1 MRYAL
6 AVLACVGL
14 VGIGSAEVEQIGF
27 LDRTTYTVGG
37 LLNDVVV
44 ADFDGDGHMDI
55 AAASSGDPYQ
65 TVFLPGDGAG
75 RFGVPIRAPKNYA
88 RWLVAGDLD
97 GDGDLDLVTSD
108 SPKILENQG
117 GFSFA
122 LRDLNPAI
130 PYYYAHTIAD
140 LDGDGDLDVVGTGQA
155 SILDLARND
164 GTGNFTA
171 TRITIPFGSGQ
182 FPRKVAALDVD
193 GDGDIDLAMPYRLQ
207 AKVRLFLNDGNA
219 AFTETTPLDIG
230 PEAALAIAAD
240 LDGDGRKDLVVGTEN
255 TPPNGATAGSIVLLR
270 AGAAALEPWQ
280 TIDVGSI
287 PSDIAVAD
295 MNADGTADLVVSC
308 DGGAEGRGI
317 YVILR
322 DGAGFGAPVRFDPPF
337 AAGTRAVATGDL
349 DGDLRPDVVTCD
361 YGNNVGV
368 MLQLVLPPPAPTHVT
383 PAILSSPAT
392 LALAIEGGGFQ
403 PGATAVIDPDL
414 SPSLV
419 TRVSDGIITAQV
431 TVPPGIG
438 SSDRTVVVRNPDG
451 KTSSAAFSLRSI
463 DVTVNSAET
472 RETAQPRRNRLR
484 VRGRMPF
491 NGLADVSGFASPIHD
506 LVVRVGPPGS
516 AYEFSVPAAD
526 PRWRVSK
533 GRQMWTSPGR
543 ARPHVT
549 FVLDRDAFELRVS
562 RLDVPAMP
570 DGVAHVEVV
579 VSGGTSRTHR
589 GSADAPLTR
598 FTR

>member
-6 AVLACVGL
+6 AVLAGVLL
-14 VGIGSAEVEQIGF
+14 VGGVSADVEQVGF
-27 LDRTTYTVGG
+27 VDRTTYTVGG
-37 LLNDVVV
+37 LLSDVLV
-44 ADFDGDGHMDI
+44 ADFDGDGHLDI

-75 RFGVPIRAPKNYA
+75 RFGAPIRAPRNYA
-88 RWLVAGDLD
+88 RWIVAGDLD
-97 GDGDLDLVTSD
+97 GDGDLDVVTSD
-108 SPKILENQG
+108 APKILENRG
-117 GFSFA
+117 GFSFV
-122 LRDLNPAI
+122 LRDLSPDI

-140 LDGDGDLDVVGTGQA
+140 LDGDGDLDVVGAGQVPN
-155 SILDLARND
+155 LDLARND
-164 GTGNFTA
+164 GAGNFTA
-171 TRITIPFGSGQ
+171 TRMAIPYGAGQ
-182 FPRKVAALDVD
+182 FPRKIAALDVD
-193 GDGDIDLAMPYRLQ
+193 GDGDVDLAMPYRLQ

-240 LDGDGRKDLVVGTEN
+240 VDGDGRKDLVVGTEN
-255 TPPNGATAGSIVLLR
+255 APPNGATAGSIVLLR
-270 AGAAALEPWQ
+270 AAGGGLVPWQ

-337 AAGTRAVATGDL
+337 PVGTRAVAAGDL
-349 DGDLRPDVVTCD
+349 DGDSRPDVVTCD

-368 MLQLVLPPPAPTHVT
+368 MLQAVLPPPAPTRVT
-383 PAILSSPAT
+383 PGVLSEPET
-392 LALAIEGGGFQ
+392 LSIAIEGGGFQ
-403 PGATAVIDPDL
+403 PGATALIDPDL

-419 TRVSDGIITAQV
+419 TRVSDGVITAQV

-451 KTSSAAFSLRSI
+451 KTSSAAFSIRSI
-463 DVTVNSAET
+463 DLAVDAAEV
-472 RETAQPRRNRLR
+472 RETPRPRRNRLH

-506 LVVRVGPPGS
+506 LVVRVGPPE
-516 AYEFSVPAAD
+516 APFEVHVPAAD
-526 PRWRVSK
+526 PRWRVSN
-533 GRQMWTSPGR
+533 GRQVWTSPGR
-543 ARPHVT
+543 ARPRVT
-549 FVLDRDAFELRVS
+549 FSLDADGFDLRVS

-570 DGVAHVEVV
+570 GGVAHVEVV
-579 VSGGTSRTHR
+579 VTGGTSRTHR
-589 GSADAPLTR
+589 GAADAPVTTLTR
-598 FTR
+598 